1 MMPSSI
7 TLLNV
12 CSLDFPLKATTTNIE
27 TCVFISTIF
36 TTPCECWGRKGHQ
49 LVPWWALALA
59 HARHRS
65 SSGEIVD
72 LPRCHR
78 GRDHDQKSHVS
89 LPNTRGRTLS
99 SGESVS
105 LVFPPPISSLLTMP
119 SRG

>member
-12 CSLDFPLKATTTNIE
+12 CSLDFPLEATTTNIE
-27 TCVFISTIF
+27 TCVFISTIL
-36 TTPCECWGRKGHQ
+36 TTPYECWRRKGLQ
-49 LVPWWALALA
+49 LVPCWALVPA
-59 HARHRS
+59 HRRNRS

-72 LPRCHR
+72 SPRCHR
-78 GRDHDQKSHVS
+78 GRDHDQRSRAS

-99 SGESVS
+99 YGESVS
-105 LVFPPPISSLLTMP
+105 LVFPPPTSSLLTMP